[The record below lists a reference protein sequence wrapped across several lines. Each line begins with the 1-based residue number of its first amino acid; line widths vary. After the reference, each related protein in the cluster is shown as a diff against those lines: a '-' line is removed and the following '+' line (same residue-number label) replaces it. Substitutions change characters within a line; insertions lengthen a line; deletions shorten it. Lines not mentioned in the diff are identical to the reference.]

1 MQAST
6 RIWKSPGGVLGRI
19 LAETKDRVRALETSR
34 ELLHQTALATAAPPA
49 FAASLRGQDVALI
62 AEIKR
67 RSPSKGSINAHLSPE
82 RQASAYAEGGASAI
96 SVLTEPAHFGGSLAD
111 LSDARR
117 GTAALPLLRKDFIID
132 SLQVA
137 EARAAGASAVL
148 LIARALSPEHL
159 PDLVAAVQSHGLES
173 LVEVRSED
181 ELDRALAL
189 PVSVI
194 GVNSRDLESLDV
206 DRSVSARLLPLI
218 PGDRIAVAES
228 GVSSVEDVASYAHM
242 GADAVLVGS
251 ALSASGDPVA
261 LVRQLA
267 GVPRVGRGGRG

>member
-6 RIWKSPGGVLGRI
+6 RTWKDPTGVLGRI
-19 LAETKDRVRALETSR
+19 LAETKERVRALDANR
-34 ELLHQTALATAAPPA
+34 DDLHAAALGAPPPPA
-49 FAASLRGQDVALI
+49 FAAALRGHNVAVI

-67 RSPSKGSINAHLSPE
+67 RSPSKGSINAQLSPE
-82 RQASAYAEGGASAI
+82 RQASAYEAGGASAI
-96 SVLTEPAHFGGSLAD
+96 SVLTEPTHFEGSLAD
-111 LSDARR
+111 LTKARR
-117 GTAALPLLRKDFIID
+117 GAGLPLLRKDFIID
-132 SLQVA
+132 ALQVA

-148 LIARALSPEHL
+148 LIARALSPEQL
-159 PDLVAAVQSHGLES
+159 PDLAAAVQTYGLES
-173 LVEVRSED
+173 LVEVRSEE

-194 GVNSRDLESLDV
+194 GVNSRDLETLDV
-206 DRSVSARLLPLI
+206 DRAVSARLLPLI

-228 GVSSVEDVASYAHM
+228 GVSSADDVAAFAHM

-267 GVPRVGRGGRG
+267 GVPRVGRGGRS